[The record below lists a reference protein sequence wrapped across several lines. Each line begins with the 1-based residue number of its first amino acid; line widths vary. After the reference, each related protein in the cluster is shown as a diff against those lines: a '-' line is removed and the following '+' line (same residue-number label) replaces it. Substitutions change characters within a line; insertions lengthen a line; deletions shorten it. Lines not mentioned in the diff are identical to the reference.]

1 MKSGRL
7 QAFSYCPT
15 CANIRAIQGGM
26 ITYFPES
33 TRIEG
38 LCASCGAPLTI
49 VGQRH
54 AALKIRSDKRRWN

>member
-1 MKSGRL
+1 
-7 QAFSYCPT
+7 
-15 CANIRAIQGGM
+15 M